1 MESLLTLGLRTW
13 DRKERDMIAKL
24 EGNAKEVEL
33 YAKVLI
39 NYATEN
45 HLAISVSRAM
55 RIPTLGKPW
64 YWKFVTI
71 KTKGDS
77 NEGNK

>member
-1 MESLLTLGLRTW
+1 MTLGLRTW
-13 DRKERDMIAKL
+13 DKGKERDMIAKL
-24 EGNAKEVEL
+24 EGSSEEVEL

-71 KTKGDS
+71 KPLKGDS